1 MTVTH
6 VGSTKKYSA
15 SWENIFQGKSGKAKA
30 ATEMATAK
38 SSKKAAKKSAKAAVK
53 NAKPAKGKK
62 R

>member
-15 SWENIFQGKSGKAKA
+15 SWDNIFQGKSGKTKA
-30 ATEMATAK
+30 AAGKAAAQP
-38 SSKKAAKKSAKAAVK
+38 SKKAAKKSGKPAAKK
-53 NAKPAKGKK
+53 AKPAKGKK